1 MRRAWLL
8 LLAASLGAS
17 PASTGS
23 EPAAATATLASLR
36 IEAGDGEYLAWA
48 DNRLAGPIEVLLTGN
63 TGRDAR
69 SDPPLPARATV
80 GAGDSALVA
89 RLQVPAIGIGAL
101 HLSLRGVPGHPGARP
116 RDVAY
121 LPPVPPDSLR
131 IEQGWGGSA
140 SHDDDENR
148 HALDFAADPGTP
160 VLAARG
166 GTVMQVEA
174 GFRGSGLD
182 RARLLDR
189 ANVVRILHDD
199 GTMALYAH
207 LAPDGARVRPGQQVL
222 AGEQIAVSGNT
233 GYSSGPHLHFVVQ
246 VNRGL
251 RLVSVP
257 FRMPGVLPPDRGVAV
272 RTLLRHDAASLKDAG
287 CRHRARKGTG
297 APGDRGPGT
306 VPRARPARAAR
317 LRAWLPHAFPR

>member
-1 MRRAWLL
+1 MRS
-8 LLAASLGAS
+8 LAAALVLAVLAAAWS
-17 PASTGS
+17 PATADDKVYRWVDNNGRVHNGDRP
-23 EPAAATATLASLR
+23 PANATPMKVHAIPVPVESSAIASLR

-48 DNRLAGPIEVLLTGN
+48 DNRLAGPIEVLLTGQL
-63 TGRDAR
+63 GRDAR

-101 HLSLRGVPGHPGARP
+101 HLSLRGVPGHPGAQP

-121 LPPVPPDSLR
+121 LPPLPAGSLR
-131 IEQGWGGSA
+131 IEQGWGGAA
-140 SHDDDENR
+140 SHADDENR

-182 RARLLDR
+182 RNRLLDR
-189 ANVVRILHDD
+189 ANLVRILHDD
-199 GTMALYAH
+199 GSMALYAH

-257 FRMPGVLPPDRGVAV
+257 FRMPGVQPP
-272 RTLLRHDAASLKDAG
+272 
-287 CRHRARKGTG
+287 
-297 APGDRGPGT
+297 
-306 VPRARPARAAR
+306 
-317 LRAWLPHAFPR
+317 